1 MALSSKSYNGL
12 DDISKKKVEK
22 ILRILERY
30 SSNLTTTSVSLMDE
44 FVPELKEKDES
55 SKRISK
61 KEKEKIA
68 EQEVVDYVNN
78 TDSDGRAQSRV
89 VSVKTTYLP
98 GENIVLYYANNAFL
112 GLLRSIIRLDKSK
125 DRKSKDE
132 ALKLID
138 EKSLDGLS
146 GLAFVY
152 VYDKD
157 KGRIGLVSTA
167 EGKNTGSASSLS
179 AHYFYIDKA
188 EDGSEKIKSSAVGNM
203 FSINKTA
210 PDGTNM
216 YFLGYFYSR
225 FIAPAI
231 KDLGLKGKTKDPVPP
246 KPVPVP
252 PKPVPKPEFNF
263 ATCALPITVIR
274 TIVRGK
280 STSHGYPINKKEI
293 DKLRVEAG
301 DKKGK
306 LPKDSKAL
314 KDDEGKLVEDRN
326 MKILFTPGV
335 NGKVDAWVYRNSNNI
350 TEPISKIFGTYG
362 LPPYDPSLTEDEN
375 IGKLTREH
383 LEDCPYFAKVQK
395 DFIERRKGK
404 GNELYYNINCY
415 NTMGDPKEA
424 ITVKDVAGTLTAF
437 FDAREKGRSF
447 VSAFKLWKSDSGIQR
462 MAKTLD
468 EARQKG
474 DKLEKNSML
483 KRRGKEL
490 LAFVMGV
497 ALGASAVAGV
507 LETAAVETIE
517 KIYGQKV
524 FDEASRYTQTLSD
537 DELAEINPALASRS
551 PKLSTNYLTYSVVNG
566 VKTITGTSD
575 ILQSALNKGVTLGG
589 NRDEIVKGFAKVAD
603 YSVIDAVTGQPAYR
617 DPIQEGT
624 WYGVA
629 MRIAEEAY
637 KEGVDLNGKIAYPM
651 KDQVIIAD
659 YGNPTAHEA
668 FKLYLEELGAHDPEA
683 VATAYEE
690 AFVEKYNELSA
701 THDQTNPGTNVED
714 KENFEINDELKQFVG
729 GLVGVD
735 SADIVSI
742 SEKFPSTNGS
752 SNRTVFA
759 IAGDKLYEISYNS
772 SENTTNTTGLILEMN
787 NAYENGRMEINGYV
801 KYSDVLQG
809 IRTENDWKRIYNNM
823 AKKLGTNVYGAYIPD
838 PETHNQ
844 LSQNADGSYNVEM
857 LVIGDNGDMENVVAR
872 VARTDGKIVTL
883 TEAYNAALTI
893 YGADPVSG
901 YKVYNDVT
909 TSTLENICPEA
920 SQDANLAQQ
929 NPNKVVAYKMSYY
942 DPYDDMDKV
951 GVYLKHENNKADNNQ
966 NSVNKTNPE
975 RTK

>member
-30 SSNLTTTSVSLMDE
+30 SSNLTTSVSLMDE
-44 FVPELKEKDES
+44 FVPKLKEKDES

-61 KEKEKIA
+61 TEKKKFA
-68 EQEVVDYVNN
+68 VQKVVDYVNN
-78 TDSDGRAQSRV
+78 PDSDGRAQSRV
-89 VSVKTTYLP
+89 VSVETTYLP
-98 GENIVLYYANNAFL
+98 GESRVLYYANNAFL
-112 GLLRSIIRLDKSK
+112 GLLRSIIRSDKSK

-152 VYDKD
+152 DYN

-188 EDGSEKIKSSAVGNM
+188 EDGSEKIKSSAVSNM

-210 PDGTNM
+210 SDGTNM
-216 YFLGYFYSR
+216 DFLGYFYDQ

-274 TIVRGK
+274 SIVRGK
-280 STSHGYPINKKEI
+280 SESHGYTKNKKEI

-497 ALGASAVAGV
+497 ALGVSAVAGV

-787 NAYENGRMEINGYV
+787 NAYENGKMEINGYV

-823 AKKLGTNVYGAYIPD
+823 AEKLGTNVYGAYIPD

-857 LVIGDNGDMENVVAR
+857 LVIGDNGDMENVVVR
-872 VARTDGKIVTL
+872 VAKTDGKIVTL

-909 TSTLENICPEA
+909 TSTLENTCPEA
-920 SQDANLAQQ
+920 FQDANLAQQ

>member
-1 MALSSKSYNGL
+1 MAKRRYFGKLTEESQ
-12 DDISKKKVEK
+12 KKVEN
-22 ILRILERY
+22 IINILERY
-30 SSNLTTTSVSLMDE
+30 APMLTRDHDSLVSKFGHE
-44 FVPELKEKDES
+44 SEK
-55 SKRISK
+55 R
-61 KEKEKIA
+61 KIA
-68 EQEVVDYVNN
+68 VQEVVNFVNKPN
-78 TDSDGRAQSRV
+78 RVGEAQSHV
-89 VSVKTTYLP
+89 VSVRPTLKAGKQRILC
-98 GENIVLYYANNAFL
+98 YANDAFL
-112 GLLRSIIRLDKSK
+112 NELRERIRLDKSK
-125 DRKSKDE
+125 DKKGKDE
-132 ALKLID
+132 GLKLID
-138 EKSLDGLS
+138 ETCLDGLS
-146 GLAFVY
+146 GLVFVY
-152 VYDKD
+152 DFSEN
-157 KGRIGLVSTA
+157 RIGLVSSAT
-167 EGKNTGSASSLS
+167 GKNKSTVESSME
-179 AHYFYIDKA
+179 AYYFYRD
-188 EDGSEKIKSSAVGNM
+188 EKGEVKSSSDNNM
-203 FSINKTA
+203 FSINKT
-210 PDGTNM
+210 DTNTHKNWD
-216 YFLGYFYSR
+216 FIGHFYSK
-225 FIAPAI
+225 FVYPAVAE
-231 KDLGLKGKTKDPVPP
+231 LGLKGVFKKEEKEDPVPP

-263 ATCALPITVIR
+263 ATCALPMTVIR

-280 STSHGYPINKKEI
+280 SESHGYTKNKKEI

-752 SNRTVFA
+752 SNRTIFA

-787 NAYENGRMEINGYV
+787 NAYENGKMEINGYV

-823 AKKLGTNVYGAYIPD
+823 AKKLGNVYGAYIPD

-909 TSTLENICPEA
+909 TSTLENTCLKA
-920 SQDANLAQQ
+920 FQDANLAQQ
-929 NPNKVVAYKMSYY
+929 NSYNVVTITYSYSNPYNNYKLEKYVE
-942 DPYDDMDKV
+942 V
-951 GVYLKHENNKADNNQ
+951 GFQRVDNQSNNNQ
-966 NSVNKTNPE
+966 NSINNTNPE

>member
-1 MALSSKSYNGL
+1 MAKRRYFGKLTEESQ
-12 DDISKKKVEK
+12 KKVEN
-22 ILRILERY
+22 IINILERY
-30 SSNLTTTSVSLMDE
+30 APMLTRDHDSLVSKFGHE
-44 FVPELKEKDES
+44 SEK
-55 SKRISK
+55 R
-61 KEKEKIA
+61 KIA
-68 EQEVVDYVNN
+68 VQEVVDFVNKPN
-78 TDSDGRAQSRV
+78 RVGEAQSHV
-89 VSVKTTYLP
+89 VSVRPTLKAGKQRILC
-98 GENIVLYYANNAFL
+98 YANDAFL
-112 GLLRSIIRLDKSK
+112 NELRERIRLDKSK
-125 DRKSKDE
+125 DKKGKDE
-132 ALKLID
+132 GLKLID
-138 EKSLDGLS
+138 ETCLDGLS
-146 GLAFVY
+146 GLVFVY
-152 VYDKD
+152 DFSEN
-157 KGRIGLVSTA
+157 RIGLVSSAT
-167 EGKNTGSASSLS
+167 GKNKSTVESSME
-179 AHYFYIDKA
+179 AYYFYRD
-188 EDGSEKIKSSAVGNM
+188 EKGEVKSSSDNNM
-203 FSINKTA
+203 FSINKT
-210 PDGTNM
+210 DTNTHKNWD
-216 YFLGYFYSR
+216 FIGHFYSK
-225 FIAPAI
+225 FVYPAVAE
-231 KDLGLKGKTKDPVPP
+231 LGLKGVFKKEEKEDPVP
-246 KPVPVP
+246 PVPVP

-752 SNRTVFA
+752 SNRTIFA

-823 AKKLGTNVYGAYIPD
+823 AKKLGTNVYGAYIPY

-857 LVIGDNGDMENVVAR
+857 LVIGDNGDMENVVVR
-872 VARTDGKIVTL
+872 VAKTDGKIVTL

-901 YKVYNDVT
+901 YAVGNDVT
-909 TSTLENICPEA
+909 TSTLENTCPEA
-920 SQDANLAQQ
+920 FQDANLAQQ
-929 NPNKVVAYKMSYY
+929 NPNTLYGNLVYNYTTGTFSYS
-942 DPYDDMDKV
+942 
-951 GVYLKHENNKADNNQ
+951 KAPKSKDSYPKFNTSTELSGISYEYNP
-966 NSVNKTNPE
+966 NTPE

>member
-1 MALSSKSYNGL
+1 MAKRRYFGKLTEESQ
-12 DDISKKKVEK
+12 KKVEN
-22 ILRILERY
+22 IINILERY
-30 SSNLTTTSVSLMDE
+30 APMLTRDHDSLVSKFGHE
-44 FVPELKEKDES
+44 SEK
-55 SKRISK
+55 R
-61 KEKEKIA
+61 KIA
-68 EQEVVDYVNN
+68 VQEVVDFVNKPN
-78 TDSDGRAQSRV
+78 RVGEAQSHV
-89 VSVKTTYLP
+89 VSVRPTLKAGKQRILC
-98 GENIVLYYANNAFL
+98 YANDAFL
-112 GLLRSIIRLDKSK
+112 NELRERIRLDKSK
-125 DRKSKDE
+125 DKKGKDE
-132 ALKLID
+132 GLKLID
-138 EKSLDGLS
+138 ETCLDGLS
-146 GLAFVY
+146 GLVFVY
-152 VYDKD
+152 DFSEN
-157 KGRIGLVSTA
+157 RIGLVSSAT
-167 EGKNTGSASSLS
+167 GKNKSTVESSME
-179 AHYFYIDKA
+179 AYYFYRD
-188 EDGSEKIKSSAVGNM
+188 EKGEVKSSSDNNM
-203 FSINKTA
+203 FSINKT
-210 PDGTNM
+210 DTNTHKNWD
-216 YFLGYFYSR
+216 FIGHFYSK
-225 FIAPAI
+225 FVYPAVAE
-231 KDLGLKGKTKDPVPP
+231 LGLKGVFKKEEKED
-246 KPVPVP
+246 PVPVP

-274 TIVRGK
+274 SIVRGK
-280 STSHGYPINKKEI
+280 STSHGYTKNKKEI
-293 DKLRVEAG
+293 DKLRIEAG

-668 FKLYLEELGAHDPEA
+668 FRIYLEELGAHDPEA

-823 AKKLGTNVYGAYIPD
+823 AEKLGTNVYGAYIPD

-844 LSQNADGSYNVEM
+844 LSQNDDGSYNVEA
-857 LVIGDNGDMENVVAR
+857 VNIVNNGDVKKVVAR
-872 VARTDGKIVTL
+872 VAGTDGKIVTL

-909 TSTLENICPEA
+909 TSTLENTCLKA
-920 SQDANLAQQ
+920 FQDANLAQQ
-929 NPNKVVAYKMSYY
+929 NSNTLYGNLAYNPITNSFSRSTTKS
-942 DPYDDMDKV
+942 K
-951 GVYLKHENNKADNNQ
+951 NN
-966 NSVNKTNPE
+966 SPE
-975 RTK
+975 LTR

>member
-1 MALSSKSYNGL
+1 MAKRRYFGKLTEESQ
-12 DDISKKKVEK
+12 KKVEN
-22 ILRILERY
+22 IINILERY
-30 SSNLTTTSVSLMDE
+30 APMLTRDHDSLVSKFGHE
-44 FVPELKEKDES
+44 SEK
-55 SKRISK
+55 R
-61 KEKEKIA
+61 KIA
-68 EQEVVDYVNN
+68 VQEVVNFVNKPN
-78 TDSDGRAQSRV
+78 RVGEAQSHV
-89 VSVKTTYLP
+89 VSVRPTLKAGKQRILC
-98 GENIVLYYANNAFL
+98 YANDAFL
-112 GLLRSIIRLDKSK
+112 NELRERIRLDKSK
-125 DRKSKDE
+125 DKKGKDE
-132 ALKLID
+132 GLKLID
-138 EKSLDGLS
+138 ETCLDGLS
-146 GLAFVY
+146 GLVFVY
-152 VYDKD
+152 DFSEN
-157 KGRIGLVSTA
+157 RIGLVSSAT
-167 EGKNTGSASSLS
+167 GKNKSTVESSME
-179 AHYFYIDKA
+179 AYYFYRD
-188 EDGSEKIKSSAVGNM
+188 EKGEVKSSSDNNM
-203 FSINKTA
+203 FSINKT
-210 PDGTNM
+210 DTNTHKNWD
-216 YFLGYFYSR
+216 FIGHFYSK
-225 FIAPAI
+225 FVYPAVAE
-231 KDLGLKGKTKDPVPP
+231 LGLKGVFKKEEKEDPVPP

-263 ATCALPITVIR
+263 ATCALPMTVIR

-280 STSHGYPINKKEI
+280 SESHGYTKNKKEI

-424 ITVKDVAGTLTAF
+424 ITVKDVAGTLTTF

-752 SNRTVFA
+752 SNRTIFA

-787 NAYENGRMEINGYV
+787 NAYENGKMEINGYV

-823 AKKLGTNVYGAYIPD
+823 AKKLGNVYGAYIPD

-909 TSTLENICPEA
+909 TSTLENTCLKA
-920 SQDANLAQQ
+920 FQDANLAQQ
-929 NPNKVVAYKMSYY
+929 NSYNVVTITYSYSNPYNNYKLEKYVE
-942 DPYDDMDKV
+942 V
-951 GVYLKHENNKADNNQ
+951 GFQRVDNQSNNNQ
-966 NSVNKTNPE
+966 NSINNTNPE

>member
-1 MALSSKSYNGL
+1 MAKRRYFGKLTEESQ
-12 DDISKKKVEK
+12 KKVEN
-22 ILRILERY
+22 IINILERY
-30 SSNLTTTSVSLMDE
+30 APMLTRDHDSLVSKFGHE
-44 FVPELKEKDES
+44 SEK
-55 SKRISK
+55 R
-61 KEKEKIA
+61 KIA
-68 EQEVVDYVNN
+68 VQEVVDFVNKPN
-78 TDSDGRAQSRV
+78 RVGEAQSHV
-89 VSVKTTYLP
+89 VSVRPTLKAGKQRILC
-98 GENIVLYYANNAFL
+98 YANDAFL
-112 GLLRSIIRLDKSK
+112 NELRERIRLDKSK
-125 DRKSKDE
+125 DKKGKDE
-132 ALKLID
+132 GLKLID
-138 EKSLDGLS
+138 ETCLDGLS
-146 GLAFVY
+146 GLVFVY
-152 VYDKD
+152 DFSEN
-157 KGRIGLVSTA
+157 RIGLVSSAT
-167 EGKNTGSASSLS
+167 GKNKSTVESSME
-179 AHYFYIDKA
+179 AYYFYRD
-188 EDGSEKIKSSAVGNM
+188 EKGEVKSSSDNNM
-203 FSINKTA
+203 FSINKT
-210 PDGTNM
+210 DTNTHKNWD
-216 YFLGYFYSR
+216 FIGHFYSK
-225 FIAPAI
+225 FVYPAVAE
-231 KDLGLKGKTKDPVPP
+231 LGLKGVFKKEEKEDPVPP

-263 ATCALPITVIR
+263 ATCALPMTVIR

-280 STSHGYPINKKEI
+280 SESHGYTKNKKEI

-759 IAGDKLYEISYNS
+759 ISGDKLYEISYNS

-787 NAYENGRMEINGYV
+787 NAYENGKMEINGYV
-801 KYSDVLQG
+801 KYSDVLQD

-909 TSTLENICPEA
+909 TSTLENTCPEA
-920 SQDANLAQQ
+920 FQDANLAQQ